1 MSKKL
6 EKSPE
11 FSDFFNNLIDL
22 CNKTGTSP
30 TTLAKNF
37 ANNSVLTAWKNGKID
52 TSIIS
57 KLSKYFNVSTDY
69 LLLGEEA
76 NIDDVEQSLLNSY
89 RSLSE
94 ENQDIILSNIEIL
107 LKSQTI
113 DLPCCSETASAGIG
127 ELLSD
132 YNNWESKTFV
142 KTKISQKA
150 DFVLIVNGDSME
162 PDFENQDYVLVRSQP
177 AVDIGQ
183 IGIFYMDGKGYIK
196 KYNKNELISL
206 NSKYPPLHTN
216 YEDFR
221 CYGLVLGVAELT
233 N

>member
-1 MSKKL
+1 MFYDNF
-6 EKSPE
+6 EH
-11 FSDFFNNLIDL
+11 L
-22 CNKTGTSP
+22 CTLNQIKP
-30 TTLAKNF
+30 TTVAKQCGG
-37 ANNSVLTAWKNGKID
+37 NSNSAYSWKNGSLPNS
-52 TSIIS
+52 SIIVNIA
-57 KLSKYFNVSTDY
+57 KYFSVSTDY

-76 NIDDVEQSLLNSY
+76 NIDDVEHSLLNSY

-94 ENQDIILSNIEIL
+94 ENQDIILSNIDIL
-107 LKSQTI
+107 LKSQSI
-113 DLPCCSETASAGIG
+113 ELPCCSEMTSAGIG

-132 YNNWESKTFV
+132 YNKWESKTFA
-142 KTKISQKA
+142 KTKLSQKA

-196 KYNKNELISL
+196 KYNENELISL
-206 NSKYPPLHTN
+206 NPKYPPLHTN

-221 CYGLVLGVAELT
+221 CYGLVLGVAELV

>member
-1 MSKKL
+1 MGFYENFFYLCENNHKDKGIVCKECGLSQGIHSK
-6 EKSPE
+6 
-11 FSDFFNNLIDL
+11 
-22 CNKTGTSP
+22 
-30 TTLAKNF
+30 
-37 ANNSVLTAWKNGKID
+37 WKNGVIPKID
-52 TSIIS
+52 AVIAIA
-57 KLSKYFNVSTDY
+57 KYFNVSTDY

-127 ELLSD
+127 EILSD
-132 YNNWESKTFV
+132 YNNWELKTFA
-142 KTKISQKA
+142 KTKVSQKA

-162 PDFENQDYVLVRSQP
+162 PDFANQDYVLVRSQP

-221 CYGLVLGVAELT
+221 CYGLVLGVAELI